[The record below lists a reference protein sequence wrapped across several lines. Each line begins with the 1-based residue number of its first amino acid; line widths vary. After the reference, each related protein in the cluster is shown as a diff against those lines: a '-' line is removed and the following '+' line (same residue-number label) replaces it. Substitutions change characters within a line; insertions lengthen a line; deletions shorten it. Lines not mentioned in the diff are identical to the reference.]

1 MEKRGRRRI
10 PEMDKRR
17 TKVKCETC
25 RFVQDVEEGIGY
37 CPVIK
42 MLSPVHNEKVCVH
55 HVCRDCRDLM

>member
-1 MEKRGRRRI
+1 MVEKRKGGRIRKMG
-10 PEMDKRR
+10 ER

-25 RFVQDVEEGIGY
+25 RFVQDVEQGIGY

-42 MLSPVHNEKVCVH
+42 MLSQVHNEKVCVH

>member
-25 RFVQDVEEGIGY
+25 RFVQDVEQGIGY

-42 MLSPVHNEKVCVH
+42 MLSRYITRKFACITCV
-55 HVCRDCRDLM
+55 VIVVI